1 MKKYGYYSGRRGL
14 WGAIVL
20 TFIGVQVLL
29 LTALFDFNIFLKL
42 QRYRFWTVMVLLAAD
57 GLLLLV
63 PVWILSVQGKRIRNQ
78 CRKFVAG
85 EIYNEFLE
93 EMEST
98 DELLSQA
105 FRRMDALLNRQ
116 DTIKLATKQAEF
128 LALQNQINPHFL
140 YNTLDAIRG
149 DALSIGAVEIADIT
163 EALSTFFQYTIT
175 NTRHLVSLE
184 MELESVNNYFT
195 IQKYRFGE
203 KLSLEVRMADDSR
216 KMRQMLCPKLMLQPI
231 VENAIFH
238 GLETVRKQG
247 KILILV
253 ELVDDMLRI
262 EISDNGAGIDAA
274 KLKKLN
280 EQLSRNSVGS
290 IVEDRDR
297 KEGGIALLNVCRR
310 IKLLFGEQYGLRLNS
325 VLGAG
330 TLVEISLPARLS
342 EEL

>member
-1 MKKYGYYSGRRGL
+1 M
-14 WGAIVL
+14 
-20 TFIGVQVLL
+20 
-29 LTALFDFNIFLKL
+29 
-42 QRYRFWTVMVLLAAD
+42 
-57 GLLLLV
+57 
-63 PVWILSVQGKRIRNQ
+63 
-78 CRKFVAG
+78 
-85 EIYNEFLE
+85 
-93 EMEST
+93 
-98 DELLSQA
+98 
-105 FRRMDALLNRQ
+105 
-116 DTIKLATKQAEF
+116 
-128 LALQNQINPHFL
+128 
-140 YNTLDAIRG
+140 
-149 DALSIGAVEIADIT
+149 EIADIT